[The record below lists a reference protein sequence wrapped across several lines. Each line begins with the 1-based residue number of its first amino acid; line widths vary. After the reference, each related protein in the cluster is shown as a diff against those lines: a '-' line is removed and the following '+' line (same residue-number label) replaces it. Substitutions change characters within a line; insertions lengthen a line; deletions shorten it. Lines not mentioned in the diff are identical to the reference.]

1 MTFPRPVKSRPAKSR
16 LLAAA
21 CLLAIVASTA
31 ATAKPVR
38 YEIDPTHTYPSFEA
52 DHMGVSVWR
61 GKFNSSKGVIELDKA
76 AATGTVDVTIDTA
89 SVDYGLDA
97 MNDEAR
103 KADLLDTGKY
113 PKAVYKGRLVDFRDG
128 APTRVTG
135 ELTLRGISKPLDLKI
150 DRFKCIPHPLHQRE
164 LCGADAVG
172 TFRRDEFGIDA
183 GKDYGFDMNVT
194 MRIQVEAVQVEAVQ
208 AEAVQVEA
216 AKAP

>member
-1 MTFPRPVKSRPAKSR
+1 
-16 LLAAA
+16 
-21 CLLAIVASTA
+21 
-31 ATAKPVR
+31 
-38 YEIDPTHTYPSFEA
+38 
-52 DHMGVSVWR
+52 
-61 GKFNSSKGVIELDKA
+61 
-76 AATGTVDVTIDTA
+76 
-89 SVDYGLDA
+89 

-103 KADLLDTGKY
+103 KADLLDAGKY

-135 ELTLRGISKPLDLKI
+135 ELTLRGMTRPLDLTI
-150 DRFKCIPHPLHQRE
+150 DRFKCIPHPLHKRE